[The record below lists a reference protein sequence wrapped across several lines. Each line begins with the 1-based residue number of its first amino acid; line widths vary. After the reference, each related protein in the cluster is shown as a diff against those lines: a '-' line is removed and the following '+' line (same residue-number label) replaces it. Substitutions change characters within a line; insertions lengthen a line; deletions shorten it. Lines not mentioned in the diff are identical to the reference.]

1 MRAPA
6 RVARQARAV
15 LLAVAALTAGL
26 TSFAVALPAHAE
38 EPPSADRLK
47 AAAEEYDRGRRAFL
61 GDDFEGAAVHF
72 ENAFRDA
79 PRAETVRLAIRAR
92 RKAKQLAR
100 AATLAAVAQQR
111 YPNDAPTAQLSKE
124 TLDEVG
130 PSLHE
135 YLVECN
141 ADCAVAA
148 DGRVVSQSDAQKH
161 RIFLEPGSHEL
172 GVSFKQGA
180 VMKPIDARRGGRETL
195 TFEAPPAKIET
206 PRAGGG
212 SGATAEP
219 GGALAGKS
227 GSGAGSDS
235 NGSGK
240 PLRPVVFLVG
250 AGLTVALG
258 AATIVSGIDAT
269 NNPGVD
275 AVRRACAGRD
285 ESCPE
290 YQDGKSAETRT
301 NVLLGVTIGAAVVT
315 GVIGLFFTRWAG
327 SASPAA
333 AQSGSFVSFGAAPLP
348 GGASAGAFGRF

>member
-6 RVARQARAV
+6 RVARRARAV
-15 LLAVAALTAGL
+15 LLAVAAGTAGL
-26 TSFAVALPAHAE
+26 ASLSVPRPAHAE

-111 YPNDAPTAQLSKE
+111 YPNDAPTAQLAKE
-124 TLDEVG
+124 TLEEAA
-130 PSLHE
+130 PALHE

-141 ADCAVAA
+141 AECAVAA
-148 DGRVVSQSDAQKH
+148 DGRVVSQSDAPRH

-180 VMKPIDARRGGRETL
+180 VMRAIDARRGGRDTL
-195 TFEAPPAKIET
+195 TFEAPAAKVAT
-206 PRAGGG
+206 PGGAGGG
-212 SGATAEP
+212 AGAGAGP
-219 GGALAGKS
+219 GGAPAAGPGRD
-227 GSGAGSDS
+227 GSASS
-235 NGSGK
+235 K
-240 PLRPVVFLVG
+240 PLSPVVFVVG
-250 AGLTVALG
+250 AGVTAALG

-290 YQDGKSAETRT
+290 YRDGKSAESRT
-301 NVLLGVTIGAAVVT
+301 NVLLGVTLGAAVAT
-315 GVIGLFFTRWAG
+315 AVIGVFFTRW
-327 SASPAA
+327 SAPAAPAA
-333 AQSGSFVSFGAAPLP
+333 AQTGSFVSFGAGPLP